1 VAQSNV
7 ELRINSSQ
15 AVRALKVVDGQAKK
29 FNTTIQKSGG
39 TLKNTSKGLFGFGTG
54 ARAAGAGAAVAT
66 PAVAGLGLALNS
78 ALAPLALVTAGI
90 GLFTK
95 AATAMAEQDKANAS
109 LRTLGVDSVALEGK
123 LKGLSDELKNQFS
136 VTELTVAA
144 YDVASAGFTDAA
156 DAAMVLKASAQAA
169 SAGMADIATTGD
181 AVTTVLNAWK
191 LSGEDATMVADKMQ
205 QTVADGKIKISEY
218 ASNIGKVATTA
229 AQLKIPLSE
238 VNASISL
245 ATKSGVNAERAFT
258 GINAALAQIA
268 GGQAGKKLGMEIDA
282 ATLESDGL
290 LETLRKIS
298 KVPVGDQIKALGREG
313 HAAMGPVLADLEQYE
328 QMLKNQ
334 ENSTGK
340 AAEAAGEMAQTIGGA
355 WAELTKGI
363 GNAFTL
369 GDETREL
376 LTTTIQFA
384 TWGLKTIGRLLK
396 PVFDTLKDIVWVI
409 NQIHKA
415 IKAVVDATPEWMKRF
430 LGVSDAKAEEETP
443 ASKAAKDMKDIAD
456 NAEGAAN
463 NIKKTNNE
471 LNKTPEVTDKIKTDA
486 EHIKEKWKEIGD
498 TIKSDV
504 TNSIKEAIKGGQS
517 LGQSMTNILGSIA
530 DKAMDVALNMA
541 LWGSSGTGG
550 MLGGLFTGIFG
561 SAQGGTIGRG
571 NPRIVG
577 ERGPEIF
584 IPHSSGEVV
593 PNHRLGGG
601 SNVTVNVDAKGNSQ
615 VEGDEEKAKQLG
627 SAISAAVQAELVKQK
642 MPGGLLF
649 G

>member
-1 VAQSNV
+1 MAQSNV

-39 TLKNTSKGLFGFGTG
+39 TLKNTSKGLFGFGAG
-54 ARAAGAGAAVAT
+54 ARGAGLGAAAAT
-66 PAVAGLGLALNS
+66 PAIGGMAVAVNAVLGPLGLA
-78 ALAPLALVTAGI
+78 ATAI

-95 AATAMAEQDKANAS
+95 AAMTMAEQDKANAA
-109 LRTLGVDSVALEGK
+109 LKTLGVDAADLEGK
-123 LKGLSDELKNQFS
+123 LKGVSSELRGQFN

-144 YDVASAGFTDAA
+144 YDVASAGFTDTA

-229 AQLKIPLSE
+229 AQLKVPLSE

-268 GGQAGKKLGMEIDA
+268 GGQAGKKLGMEINA

-290 LETLRKIS
+290 LETLKKIS
-298 KVPVGDQIKALGREG
+298 EVPVGDQIKALGREG

-334 ENSTGK
+334 ENSTGVAAK
-340 AAEAAGEMAQTIGGA
+340 AAKEMGQTIGGA
-355 WAELTKGI
+355 WKELSTAVQNG
-363 GNAFTL
+363 FTMT
-369 GDETREL
+369 DETRQLLVNTIEL
-376 LTTTIQFA
+376 A
-384 TWGLKTIGRLLK
+384 TWGLKTIGRLLQ
-396 PVFDTLKDIVWVI
+396 PVFETLGDIIRII
-409 NQIHKA
+409 NNINEA
-415 IKAVVDATPEWMKRF
+415 IKKVVDSTPEWMKRF
-430 LGVSDAKAEEETP
+430 IGVSEAKAEEETP
-443 ASKAAKDMKDIAD
+443 ASKAAKDVKDIAE
-456 NAEGAAN
+456 NAKGAAN
-463 NIKKTNNE
+463 NIVETNNA
-471 LNKTPEVTDKIKTDA
+471 LTKTPAITEEITEETDKIN
-486 EHIKEKWKEIGD
+486 EQWKSIGE

-504 TNSIKEAIKGGQS
+504 TSSIKDAIKGS
-517 LGQSMTNILGSIA
+517 KTLGQSMSNILSSIA

-541 LWGSSGTGG
+541 LWGATGSGG
-550 MLGGLFTGIFG
+550 MLGGLFSGIFG
-561 SAQGGTIGRG
+561 KANGGPVSRKT
-571 NPRIVG
+571 P
-577 ERGPEIF
+577 
-584 IPHSSGEVV
+584 
-593 PNHRLGGG
+593 
-601 SNVTVNVDAKGNSQ
+601 
-615 VEGDEEKAKQLG
+615 
-627 SAISAAVQAELVKQK
+627 
-642 MPGGLLF
+642 
-649 G
+649 

>member
-1 VAQSNV
+1 MAQSNV

-39 TLKNTSKGLFGFGTG
+39 TLKNTSKGLFGFGLG
-54 ARAAGAGAAVAT
+54 SKAAGVGAAAAT
-66 PAVAGLGLALNS
+66 PAVAGLGVAINS
-78 ALAPLALVTAGI
+78 ALAPLALVTAGMA
-90 GLFTK
+90 LFTK
-95 AATAMAEQDKANAS
+95 AAMAMAEQDKANAA
-109 LRTLGVDSVALEGK
+109 LKTLGVNAADLEGK
-123 LKGLSDELKNQFS
+123 LKGVSSELRGQFN

-268 GGQAGKKLGMEIDA
+268 GGQAGKKLGMEINA

-290 LETLRKIS
+290 LETLKKIS
-298 KVPVGDQIKALGREG
+298 EVPVGDQIKALGREG

-334 ENSTGK
+334 ENSTGV
-340 AAEAAGEMAQTIGGA
+340 AAEAAKEMGQTIGGA
-355 WAELTKGI
+355 WKELLTAVQNG
-363 GNAFTL
+363 FTMT
-369 GDETREL
+369 DETRQLLANTIEL
-376 LTTTIQFA
+376 A

-396 PVFDTLKDIVWVI
+396 PVFETLGDIIRII
-409 NQIHKA
+409 NNINEA
-415 IKAVVDATPEWMKRF
+415 IKKVVDSTPEWMKRF
-430 LGVSDAKAEEETP
+430 LGVSDAKAEKETP
-443 ASKAAKDMKDIAD
+443 ASKAAKDVKDIAD

-471 LNKTPEVTDKIKTDA
+471 LNKTPELTDKINTETDKIK
-486 EHIKEKWKEIGD
+486 EQWKSIGE

-504 TNSIKEAIKGGQS
+504 TSSIKDAIKGS
-517 LGQSMTNILGSIA
+517 KTLGQSMGNILSSIA

-541 LWGSSGTGG
+541 LWGSTGG
-550 MLGGLFTGIFG
+550 GGLLGGLFSGIFG
-561 SAQGGTIGRG
+561 KANGGPVSRKT
-571 NPRIVG
+571 PYMVG

-584 IPHSSGEVV
+584 VPNSSGKIIS
-593 PNHRLGGG
+593 NNRIGGG
-601 SNVTVNVDAKGNSQ
+601 GATVNVTVNATESNVSASGG
-615 VEGDEEKAKQLG
+615 EAKQLG
-627 SAISAAVQAELVKQK
+627 LAIASAVQQQLVKERR
-642 MPGGLLF
+642 PGGLLSV
-649 G
+649 

>member
-571 NPRIVG
+571 NP
-577 ERGPEIF
+577 
-584 IPHSSGEVV
+584 
-593 PNHRLGGG
+593 
-601 SNVTVNVDAKGNSQ
+601 
-615 VEGDEEKAKQLG
+615 
-627 SAISAAVQAELVKQK
+627 
-642 MPGGLLF
+642 
-649 G
+649 